1 MINAQRLFSLQSL
14 LDECIIN
21 AQIFST
27 IGHEEVVF
35 LCTAFLDLSSV
46 RFRFLLMYLS
56 TRKRNDHNVLKYKPL
71 SLTSL
76 LRTKWH
82 F

>member
-27 IGHEEVVF
+27 IGHEEVV
-35 LCTAFLDLSSV
+35 LCAAFLDLSSCLV
-46 RFRFLLMYLS
+46 RMSVLS
-56 TRKRNDHNVLKYKPL
+56 TRKRNDHVVLKYK
-71 SLTSL
+71 L
-76 LRTKWH
+76 L
-82 F
+82 FD